1 MANKKAFPFKIG
13 ADPEFI
19 ILAGDKYLR
28 ANEAIEKFLTKVK
41 GLKLVHGNQ
50 GYNIGDHGNIGW
62 DGAAMIGELRP
73 TPEHT
78 PGAVVEHIGALMAAA
93 SKAMPFA
100 DFSPLSF
107 VNPVGGHIH
116 LEVPENI
123 TPETAKRR
131 AKMVCSLAAPLLA
144 SEHPSSSKYRRD
156 KGNYGELGD
165 VRVDAHFTR
174 TSPEG
179 RTSHGYTAEIRF
191 LTAEWLITPKIAEST
206 MALLAV
212 IWDGV
217 LNSDEF
223 RKEAKALSFA
233 NASESLA
240 ITTMLS
246 STYGEVGQFITNR
259 IKRLVRTAPMYPQYK
274 EMVDY
279 AMDAKHILADKEKA
293 EWLINVGWK
302 FSETTNK
309 PTKKEFLSE
318 KVVKERIAGKD
329 DETLE
334 NYWPVS
340 YNDDLN
346 VSLFAEALN
355 ERVAAFGWK
364 PNREYYLFGLR
375 KEVPGLIA
383 RDSKG
388 YFAGAEYATAMA
400 DTLVKMETRAQQI
413 ALKNGKKLDV
423 RNGKHRQ
430 TQDPVIIG
438 IPRSMRT
445 NKETKDFLSLVID
458 IDLGKAKQ
466 SDAIVGKGAVQL
478 EKPPE
483 VIGQKIEAHTMTEL
497 VNDIEVIE
505 DQLAETK
512 RTAERPTIQRA
523 HIRNLVHWMGR
534 DGDFSVRRASQAG
547 QYRTQWDRQFPEYT
561 AENDDILVFYGG
573 TTASVVNLGN
583 EEEEALEI
591 IGRLFGYPVNT
602 LQETLV
608 QNRQIDFVNGLNHG
622 AREGNMLGI
631 NATVARN
638 RIINSLIAR

>member
-13 ADPEFI
+13 ADPEFV

-28 ANEAIEKFLTKVK
+28 ANEAIERFLTKVK
-41 GLKLVHGNQ
+41 GLKLTQGNQ
-50 GYNIGDHGNIGW
+50 GYNLGDHGNIGW

-78 PGAVVEHIGALMAAA
+78 PAAVVEHIGALMAAA

-165 VRVDAHFTR
+165 VRVEAHFTR

-191 LTAEWLITPKIAEST
+191 LTAEWLISPKIAEAT

-217 LNSDEF
+217 LNSEAF

-246 STYGEVGQFITNR
+246 STYGEVGQYITNR
-259 IKRLVRTAPMYPQYK
+259 IKRLIRTAPMYEQYK
-274 EMVDY
+274 DLVDY
-279 AMDAKHILADKEKA
+279 AMDSKHILADKEKA

-388 YFAGAEYATAMA
+388 YYAGAEYAEATA
-400 DTLVKMETRAQQI
+400 DTLIKMEQRAQQI

-445 NKETKDFLSLVID
+445 DKNTKEFLSLIID
-458 IDLGKAKQ
+458 IDLGKAKT
-466 SDAIVGKGAVQL
+466 SEAIVGKEAFKV
-478 EKPPE
+478 EKAPE
-483 VIGQKIEAHTMTEL
+483 PIGTAIEAHVMTEI
-497 VNDIEVIE
+497 VNDVEAIEEAI
-505 DQLAETK
+505 AETK
-512 RTAERPTIQRA
+512 RTNERPTVQRA

-534 DGDFSVRRASQAG
+534 DGEFAVRRAAG
-547 QYRTQWDRQFPEYT
+547 AGAYRQHWDRQYQDFT
-561 AENDDILVFYGG
+561 AEPDDILAFYSG
-573 TTASVVNLGN
+573 TAGTVINLGN

-591 IGRLFGYPVNT
+591 IGRLFGYPVAT
-602 LQETLV
+602 LQEVLAN
-608 QNRQIDFVNGLNHG
+608 NRQIDFVNGMTHG
-622 AREGNMLGI
+622 TREGNMLGI
-631 NATVARN
+631 NTSTQRN
-638 RIINSLIAR
+638 RVINSLIAR